1 MDDILQT
8 PIVEEVEQSFLDYSM
23 SVITDRAIPSV
34 EDGFKP
40 VVRRILWSMY
50 EDGNTSTKPYR
61 KCAEPVGNTMGNYH
75 PHGK

>member
-50 EDGNTSTKPYR
+50 EDGNISAKPYR